1 MNLLSIMLQAATA
14 APSTSPFGNIQPI
27 LMMVLIFVVFYF
39 FMIRPQSKRQKEIKK
54 QREAMQVGDKVVTT
68 GGIYG
73 KVKEI
78 KETTVIVEI
87 ADNVRIKVDKNS
99 VFATAEDIQSQAK

>member
-1 MNLLSIMLQAATA
+1 MTLLSILLQAPA
-14 APSTSPFGNIQPI
+14 AAGGASSYSGI

-54 QREAMQVGDKVVTT
+54 QREAMKAGDKVVTS

-73 KVKEI
+73 RVKEI
-78 KETTVIVEI
+78 KETTVTVEI
-87 ADNVRIKVDKNS
+87 AENVRIKVDKNS
-99 VFATAEDIQSQAK
+99 VFATAEDIQSPAK

>member
-1 MNLLSIMLQAATA
+1 MNLLSILLQAAAPA
-14 APSTSPFGNIQPI
+14 AGGVSSYSGI

-54 QREAMQVGDKVVTT
+54 QREAMQVGDKVVTS

-78 KETTVIVEI
+78 KETTVVVEI
-87 ADNVRIKVDKNS
+87 AENVRIKIDKNS
-99 VFATAEDIQSQAK
+99 VFATAEDIQTPAK

>member
-1 MNLLSIMLQAATA
+1 MSLLSVMLQTPAPAATGV
-14 APSTSPFGNIQPI
+14 SQYSSI

-39 FMIRPQSKRQKEIKK
+39 FMIRPQTKRQKEIKK
-54 QREAMQVGDKVVTT
+54 AREAMKQGDKVVTS

-78 KETTVIVEI
+78 KETTIIVEI

-99 VFATAEDIQSQAK
+99 VFATADDAQTEVK